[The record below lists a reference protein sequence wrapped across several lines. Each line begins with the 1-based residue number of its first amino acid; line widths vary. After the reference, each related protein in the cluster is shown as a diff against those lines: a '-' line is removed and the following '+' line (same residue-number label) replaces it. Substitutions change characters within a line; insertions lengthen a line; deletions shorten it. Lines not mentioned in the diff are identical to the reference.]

1 MRISY
6 PRSFLRLLLLGYGLT
21 MLPLLL
27 AFGNA
32 SLYVDRLA
40 EQSQNTLSQAVQAT
54 RSSRVLL
61 EQLNVMERSARQYF
75 VLEDKLLLDNYQ
87 IAHDKFIETIRELSM
102 IPLSQDQQ
110 RALRLLADSESR
122 LFNDI
127 LIQTHSLTPPETI
140 VAEFSEL
147 AAQAQDILSENNR
160 LIDRESQALAE
171 AARQTQQQMLQQT
184 VTLVPVALLVALII
198 TFLVAQPIRRMDAAI
213 RKLGEGK
220 YSDPI
225 SIDGPGDLRSL
236 GERLDWLRSQLEELE
251 IQKQRF
257 LRHISHE
264 LKTPLTSIR
273 EGSELLLD
281 EVGGNLTPQQQ
292 EIAEI
297 IRESSQRLQK
307 MIENL
312 LSFTSVQF
320 QKPALKRE
328 LLSVNK
334 LMEKVLE
341 DHALTIHNKNI
352 RIIKDFHQERL
363 RADKEK
369 LQTILDNL
377 ISNAIKYTPHSGSIL
392 LRLQH
397 EDRHVIIEVHDGGP
411 GVMARDRARLFDP
424 FYRGSGVHDSL
435 VQGSGL
441 GLSIAKEFVDAHG
454 GEITLLPS
462 KSGAHFRVT
471 LPMDAIKLP

>member
-110 RALRLLADSESR
+110 RVLRLLADSESR

-171 AARQTQQQMLQQT
+171 ADANATANVATNRDISTRCSAGCIDHYFSGGTADTSHGCRHSQTW
-184 VTLVPVALLVALII
+184 
-198 TFLVAQPIRRMDAAI
+198 R
-213 RKLGEGK
+213 
-220 YSDPI
+220 
-225 SIDGPGDLRSL
+225 
-236 GERLDWLRSQLEELE
+236 
-251 IQKQRF
+251 
-257 LRHISHE
+257 
-264 LKTPLTSIR
+264 
-273 EGSELLLD
+273 
-281 EVGGNLTPQQQ
+281 
-292 EIAEI
+292 
-297 IRESSQRLQK
+297 
-307 MIENL
+307 
-312 LSFTSVQF
+312 
-320 QKPALKRE
+320 
-328 LLSVNK
+328 
-334 LMEKVLE
+334 
-341 DHALTIHNKNI
+341 
-352 RIIKDFHQERL
+352 
-363 RADKEK
+363 
-369 LQTILDNL
+369 
-377 ISNAIKYTPHSGSIL
+377 
-392 LRLQH
+392 
-397 EDRHVIIEVHDGGP
+397 
-411 GVMARDRARLFDP
+411 
-424 FYRGSGVHDSL
+424 
-435 VQGSGL
+435 
-441 GLSIAKEFVDAHG
+441 
-454 GEITLLPS
+454 GEI
-462 KSGAHFRVT
+462 FR
-471 LPMDAIKLP
+471 PYQH